1 MKLIAGELLKQ
12 RLDQLGEGW
21 TSSDDKR
28 IVKEFS
34 FSNFRKALAFTNQI
48 GEIAET
54 QGHHPDLELGW
65 GRVKVAIMTHSAD
78 GITEKD
84 FTLATAINELS

>member
-1 MKLIAGELLKQ
+1 MELIVGEVLNK
-12 RLDQLGEGW
+12 RLSELGDGW

-48 GEIAET
+48 GEIAEA

-65 GRVKVAIMTHSAD
+65 GRVKVAIMTHNAN
-78 GITEKD
+78 GLTEKD
-84 FTLATAINELS
+84 FTLAQAINGIS